1 MGWTLWSALVQVLL
15 SLLSPAPVQQAVKL
29 NHIQVLHAH
38 NSYHTC
44 PYQCMEDLFRSAIGL
59 PFAKALDTDN
69 LLYGFPPI
77 TDLLTLHGV
86 RSIEID
92 IVYDPDGGRY
102 MRRAGPKLAL
112 MSRASPNTTG
122 LVGPEEL
129 LTPGWKV
136 MHLPDF
142 EFQSSCPTLTACLA
156 EIRAWSEGHPQ
167 HDPVFVRLEFK
178 EFKPAELI
186 APGLLQLEQE
196 LEEGLGRSRIFS
208 PDNFRKGYASLK
220 ERVVAEGFPDLT
232 ETRGKVLVLGLGSSN
247 YRRLLELLRPGG
259 KGGLVY
265 WEPYI
270 TQSAAAR
277 DGGRLALGPDEVFAS
292 CDPGVLP
299 RLATSGS
306 QTATTS
312 SEGSNSTTAI
322 LQATEDAPRVALT
335 PARAAQYQELISRLV
350 TRNTI
355 ILRATVDEASAAQMP
370 WGSGGAA
377 ARGGA
382 HALHTDYPNGW
393 HSSCAPSAT
402 TSSPYTLWLQQLR
415 AGRDGGDGSSG
426 AVPVPPRPPV
436 MMSSV
441 CNPVTADSACT
452 SYPPALGRP
461 PADCT
466 CYNEASKPIASS

>member
-1 MGWTLWSALVQVLL
+1 
-15 SLLSPAPVQQAVKL
+15 
-29 NHIQVLHAH
+29 
-38 NSYHTC
+38 
-44 PYQCMEDLFRSAIGL
+44 MEDLFRSAIGL

-102 MRRAGPKLAL
+102 LRRAGPKLAL

-122 LVGPEEL
+122 LVGPQAL

-186 APGLLQLEQE
+186 APGLLQVVNSLLRSGSGAWGPPDSLTSTPEPDFTHLLQLE
-196 LEEGLGRSRIFS
+196 LELEAGLGRSRIFS
-208 PDNFRKGYASLK
+208 PDNFRKGYSSLK
-220 ERVVAEGFPDLT
+220 ERVVAEGFPDLA

-299 RLATSGS
+299 RQATSGPE
-306 QTATTS
+306 TATTS
-312 SEGSNSTTAI
+312 NEGSNSTTAI
-322 LQATEDAPRVALT
+322 LQATEDVPRMALT

-350 TRNTI
+350 TRNAI
-355 ILRATVDEASAAQMP
+355 ILRATVDEVSAAQMQ

-393 HSSCAPSAT
+393 HSSCAPSAA

-415 AGRDGGDGSSG
+415 AGRDGSDGSSG

-441 CNPVTADSACT
+441 CNPVTADPACT